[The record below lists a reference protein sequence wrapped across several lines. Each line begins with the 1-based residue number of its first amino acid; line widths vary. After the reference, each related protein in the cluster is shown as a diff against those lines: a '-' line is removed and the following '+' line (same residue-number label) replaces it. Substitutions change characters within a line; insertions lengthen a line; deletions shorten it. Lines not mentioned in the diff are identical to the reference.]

1 MSARTR
7 LIAGS
12 YKQSRATRFAA
23 VSDGISNPVPV
34 DERGEIVNGYPA
46 GMYLPKD
53 PGRRRRLLR
62 ALGYKVR

>member
-7 LIAGS
+7 LIAGA
-12 YKQSRATRFAA
+12 YKRSRDTRFAG
-23 VSDGISNPVPV
+23 VSAGISNPVPV

-53 PGRRRRLLR
+53 PGRRRRLLL
-62 ALGYKVR
+62 ALGYWVR